1 MRRTLGALAGLML
14 LGGCG
19 FFQKTLGLKS
29 GEPTYSPPSTTS
41 IYGDWVLASAPDST
55 AFAGARMVQLTLQ
68 PGTFTITAEYPTQ
81 PIMVLSGS
89 AQLADGGQLTLT
101 PSAGTAA
108 GSRGALVMAAGQ
120 PLTLLASAAGNTLV
134 FKPPTDRAIE
144 PSSVWHK
151 KEKAKQAG
159 RLP

>member
-19 FFQKTLGLKS
+19 FFHKTLGLKS
-29 GEPTYSPPSTTS
+29 TTPEYSTPSTTS

-55 AFAGARMVQLTLQ
+55 AFAGAREVRLALQ
-68 PGTFTITAEYPTQ
+68 PGTFTITADYPTQ
-81 PIMVLSGS
+81 TPLVLQGS
-89 AQLADGGQLTLT
+89 ASLASDGTLTLV
-101 PSAGTAA
+101 PNAGTVA
-108 GSRGALVMAAGQ
+108 GSRGSLVMVAGQ
-120 PLTLLASAAGNTLV
+120 PLSLLASAAGNTLV

-151 KEKAKQAG
+151 YDKAKQAG
-159 RLP
+159 TVK

>member
-14 LGGCG
+14 LAGCG

-29 GEPTYSPPSTTS
+29 TTPEYSEPTTTS

-55 AFAGARMVQLTLQ
+55 GFAGARLVQLSLQ
-68 PGTFTITAEYPTQ
+68 PGTFTITADYPTQ
-81 PIMVLSGS
+81 QPIVLTGT
-89 AQLADGGQLTLT
+89 AQLADGGQLTLV
-101 PSAGTAA
+101 PSSATTT
-108 GSRGALVMAAGQ
+108 GSRGSLVMAAGQ

-134 FKPPTDRAIE
+134 FKPPTDRALE

-151 KEKAKQAG
+151 KDKAKQAG
-159 RLP
+159 SIP